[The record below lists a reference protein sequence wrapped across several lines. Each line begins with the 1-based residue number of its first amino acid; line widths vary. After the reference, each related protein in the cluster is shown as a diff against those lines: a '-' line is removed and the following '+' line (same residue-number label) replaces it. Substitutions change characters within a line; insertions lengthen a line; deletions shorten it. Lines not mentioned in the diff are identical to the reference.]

1 VYFQLDKEHGNGEVF
16 KGPTQLLERCL
27 GSCVPSGLKII
38 PVIFPIAAASEDE
51 RERNR
56 RQSLSRSPLRW

>member
-16 KGPTQLLERCL
+16 KSPAQFVERRL
-27 GSCVPSGLKII
+27 GSCVQGLKII
-38 PVIFPIAAASEDE
+38 PVFFPIAAASEDE
-51 RERNR
+51 RERNH